1 MPAYKPFDPDRVAY
15 FETEGWRAYYD
26 RKWLRLLR
34 LLVTMSHEQ
43 FRIPWPQAIAAA
55 YYVTRASVAWV
66 PAAHD
71 EARVLRYY
79 EAFYRLAA
87 RYSGLKFDPKR
98 VAELELKY
106 NDDHRRLVG
115 AEDKTELLQTM
126 VDLHSALFGLSEAQV
141 AESATH
147 RVAALNAVDRITS
160 KRSTDVAADWREVL
174 EELQRCY
181 RSLATAAAPKQD
193 A

>member
-1 MPAYKPFDPDRVAY
+1 MPAHQPFDPDRVAY

-26 RKWLRLLR
+26 RKWPRLLR

-43 FRIPWPQAIAAA
+43 FRIPWPQAVVAA

-66 PAAHD
+66 PVDHD
-71 EARVLRYY
+71 DAKVLRFY
-79 EAFYRLAA
+79 EAFYGLA
-87 RYSGLKFDPKR
+87 RKYSGLNFDPKR

-106 NDDHRRLVG
+106 NDDHRRLVD
-115 AEDKTELLQTM
+115 AEDKTELLQTL
-126 VDLHSALFGLSEAQV
+126 VDLHAALFGLSAEQV
-141 AESATH
+141 AESAAH

-174 EELQRCY
+174 GELQRCY
-181 RSLATAAAPKQD
+181 RSIAAVSSETR
-193 A
+193 